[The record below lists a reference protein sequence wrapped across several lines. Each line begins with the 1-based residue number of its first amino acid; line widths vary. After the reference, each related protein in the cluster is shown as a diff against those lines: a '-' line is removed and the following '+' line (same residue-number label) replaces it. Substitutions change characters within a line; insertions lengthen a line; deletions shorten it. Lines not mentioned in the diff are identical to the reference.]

1 MGKVEEIHIA
11 PQTSSKVLQVDQAR
25 LEAGKGIVGD
35 RYHEIAG
42 ILMSRNQTAPDNHLT
57 LIAKEELDTFLT
69 NHQSELKYGDFRRN
83 IVTSGIDLNALV
95 GKKFKVGES
104 LCQGMELCEPC
115 TTLARTVHSAVL
127 PELVHR
133 AGLRA
138 TILSDGNVEVGGS
151 ISE

>member
-1 MGKVEEIHIA
+1 MAKVEEIHIA
-11 PQTSSKVLQVDQAR
+11 PQASSKVQQVDQAR
-25 LEAGKGIVGD
+25 LETGKGIVGD

-42 ILMSRNQTAPDNHLT
+42 ILMSRNQTVPDNHLT

-69 NHQSELKYGDFRRN
+69 NHQSELKYGVFRRN

-95 GKKFKVGES
+95 GRKFKVGEA

-127 PELVHR
+127 PDLVHR

-138 TILSDGNVEVGGS
+138 TILSDGEVEVGGR

>member
-11 PQTSSKVLQVDQAR
+11 PQTSSMVQQVDQAR
-25 LEAGKGIVGD
+25 LETGKGIVGD

-42 ILMSRNQTAPDNHLT
+42 ILMNRNQTVPDNHLT
-57 LIAKEELDTFLT
+57 LIAKEELDTFVT

-95 GKKFKVGES
+95 GKKFKVGGA

-138 TILSDGNVEVGGS
+138 TILSDGKVEVGGP